1 MNSVEALEKLI
12 DDKHYYGEIGKQYL
26 SNSDIGTLLNNP
38 KDYGKDRPDNLN
50 FLKGRYFHQAILEP
64 QKMRSWEFVEASS
77 RNTNIYKSAV
87 VERAQEFL
95 LLQKEKEELD
105 MLVSSMKSNLYFYE
119 NIYMDGNG
127 YEIPM
132 VGEIKG
138 KMWKG
143 KADISCGDCLIDI
156 KTTASIKDFK
166 YSAKK
171 YNYDSQC
178 YIYQTLWGK
187 PLVFYVIEKGTA
199 ELGVFRPSED
209 FIKGGENKVERA
221 IEVYDRFF
229 GENPI
234 EDVSSYFLE
243 DTL

>member
-1 MNSVEALEKLI
+1 M
-12 DDKHYYGEIGKQYL
+12 
-26 SNSDIGTLLNNP
+26 
-38 KDYGKDRPDNLN
+38 
-50 FLKGRYFHQAILEP
+50 
-64 QKMRSWEFVEASS
+64 
-77 RNTNIYKSAV
+77 
-87 VERAQEFL
+87 
-95 LLQKEKEELD
+95 
-105 MLVSSMKSNLYFYE
+105 
-119 NIYMDGNG
+119 
-127 YEIPM
+127 
-132 VGEIKG
+132 
-138 KMWKG
+138 
-143 KADISCGDCLIDI
+143 IDI

-209 FIKGGENKVERA
+209 FIKGGEHKVERA
-221 IEVYDRFF
+221 IEVYDKFF
-229 GENPI
+229 GENPV